1 MVNAEQTSEGAVVGA
16 SDESTSRPPEPAP
29 RRSTAASPPIVGN
42 ISIRPGREAI
52 RQLPP
57 GPTMPGALQS
67 LAIWSRRNAFFERC
81 RARYGKR
88 FTIRHRVPAEPYV
101 VITDPDEIK
110 QVFQAPGDVM
120 WSANGSSEL
129 VKYFGDTGLS
139 LSEED
144 RHLARRKVVNK
155 STHGKALEQITAS
168 ISGVTGNELESW
180 PRDEVIS
187 LYPRV
192 HRLTLKVIRHVCF
205 GPEEDKRLDEL
216 VDVLTEMMRFND
228 NPLSLV
234 ETQYLPPRVLRLL
247 TAIRPLGLHRFMECH
262 ARADELIYE
271 VIDDRRRAHGDDDED
286 ARDLVSLLLATTTE
300 DGSPL
305 SALELRDE
313 IMTTFLA
320 GTTTTA
326 SSLAAGVDLITREP
340 AVHDRLVRE
349 IDSDDGDAYLTATVW
364 EILRRK
370 PPLPMIIPRL
380 VMRPVEVGGVTYLPG
395 VRLWVNAHLVHHDP
409 DLYPDPYAFRPER
422 FLDNPPGTYTW
433 LPFGGGRRRCLGK
446 PIAELEM
453 KCVLREIFARYE
465 VRREGPQPEATRSNI
480 VTVRPARG
488 TRVALSARS

>member
-1 MVNAEQTSEGAVVGA
+1 MVNAEQTSEAAVVRA
-16 SDESTSRPPEPAP
+16 SDGGTSRPPESAP
-29 RRSTAASPPIVGN
+29 PRSTAASPPIVGN
-42 ISIRPGREAI
+42 LSIRPGREAM

-67 LAIWSRRNAFFERC
+67 LAIWTRRNAFFERC

-88 FTIRHRVPAEPYV
+88 FTIRHRVPSEPYV

-129 VKYFGDTGLS
+129 VKYFGETGLS

-144 RHLARRKVVNK
+144 RHLARRRVINK
-155 STHGKALEQITAS
+155 STHSKALEQISAS
-168 ISGVTGNELESW
+168 IDRVIEHELDSW

-192 HRLTLKVIRHVCF
+192 HRLTLTVIRHVCF

-247 TAIRPLGLHRFMECH
+247 TGIRPLGLHRFTECH

-271 VIDDRRRAHGDDDED
+271 VIEDRRRAPGDDDD
-286 ARDLVSLLLATTTE
+286 PRDLLSLLLATTNE
-300 DGSPL
+300 DASPL

-326 SSLAAGVDLITREP
+326 SSMAAGVDLITREP

-349 IDSDDGDAYLTATVW
+349 IDSGDGDAYLTATVR
-364 EILRRK
+364 ETLRRK

-380 VMRPVEVGGVTYLPG
+380 VMRPVEIGGLTYLPG
-395 VRLWVNAHLVHHDP
+395 VRLWVNAHLVHHDSGI
-409 DLYPDPYAFRPER
+409 YPDPYAFRPER

-453 KCVLREIFARYE
+453 KSVLREIFARYE
-465 VRREGPQPEATRSNI
+465 VRREGPRPEATRSNI

-488 TRVALSARS
+488 TRVALSERS

>member
-1 MVNAEQTSEGAVVGA
+1 MVNAEQTRDAAAVAAPDGGTPQPA
-16 SDESTSRPPEPAP
+16 EPTDSRA
-29 RRSTAASPPIVGN
+29 TAASPPIVGN

-57 GPTMPGALQS
+57 GPRMPGAMQS
-67 LAIWSRRNAFFERC
+67 LAIWTRRNAFFERC

-88 FTIRHRVPAEPYV
+88 FTIRYRVPTEPYV
-101 VITDPDEIK
+101 VITDPEEVK
-110 QVFQAPGDVM
+110 QVFQAPGEIM
-120 WSANGSSEL
+120 WSANSSSEL
-129 VKYFGDTGLS
+129 VKYFGDSGLS

-155 STHGKALEQITAS
+155 STHGQALEQIGAS
-168 ISGVTGNELESW
+168 VDGVTDRELDTW
-180 PRDEVIS
+180 PRDEVIA

-205 GPEEDKRLDEL
+205 GSEEDPRLDEL

-234 ETQYLPPRVLRLL
+234 ETQYLSPRVMRLL
-247 TAIRPLGLHRFMECH
+247 SAVPPLGVRSFVECH
-262 ARADELIYE
+262 ARADALIYE
-271 VIDDRRRAHGDDDED
+271 MVADRRRRSGADDD
-286 ARDLVSLLLATTTE
+286 ARDLLSLLLATSNE

-305 SALELRDE
+305 SPLELRDE

-326 SSLAAGVDLITREP
+326 SSIAAGVDLIIREP
-340 AVHDRLVRE
+340 AVHERLIRE
-349 IDSDDGDAYLTATVW
+349 IDAGDGEAYLTATVQ

-370 PPLPMIIPRL
+370 PPLPMVLPRL
-380 VMRPVEVGGVTYLPG
+380 VMRPVEIGGITYLPG
-395 VRLWVNAHLVHHDP
+395 VRLWVNAHLVHHDA
-409 DLYPDPYAFRPER
+409 DVYPDPYVFRPER
-422 FLDNPPGTYTW
+422 FLDVAPGTYTW

-446 PIAELEM
+446 PIAELEI
-453 KCVLREIFARYE
+453 KTVLRELFSRYE
-465 VRREGPQPEATRSNI
+465 VRPEGPQPETTRSNI